1 MTFNLR
7 SFADVLAKLQGGIN
21 LKPGQT
27 LTLELSEEE
36 VEKIFDGKP
45 AAFAGHGLII
55 QIKKTAGENMKLVIR
70 RED

>member
-7 SFADVLAKLQGGIN
+7 SFAAVLSKMQGGIN

-27 LTLELSEEE
+27 VTLELSDEQL
-36 VEKIFDGKP
+36 EKIFDGRP
-45 AAFAGHGLII
+45 AAFAGYGLII
-55 QIKKTAGENMKLVIR
+55 QIKRSGDKPKLVIR